1 MMASYLVV
9 LPDGGSEALP
19 AWNATRVRV
28 ARISERGGLVTA
40 GHPQGSYRSELI
52 EI

>member
-1 MMASYLVV
+1 MEGTE
-9 LPDGGSEALP
+9 PQP
-19 AWNATRVRV
+19 AWNATRVRIT
-28 ARISERGGLVTA
+28 RISDKGELVTA